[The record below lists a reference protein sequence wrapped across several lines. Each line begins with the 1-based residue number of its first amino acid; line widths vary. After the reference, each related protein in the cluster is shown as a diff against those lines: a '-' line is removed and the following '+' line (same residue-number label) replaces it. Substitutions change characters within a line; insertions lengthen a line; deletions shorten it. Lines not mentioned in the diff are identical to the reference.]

1 MVWIVFNWNLIVND
15 FYWIDYIFLIYK
27 NWVLGELNGKV
38 LELCGEMYISIFY
51 WNDVCCDLYII
62 GIGIVCK
69 KLF

>member
-27 NWVLGELNGKV
+27 NWVLGELNGRV
-38 LELCGEMYISIFY
+38 GELCGEMYISIFY
-51 WNDVCCDLYII
+51 WNDIGCDLYIS

-69 KLF
+69 KLI